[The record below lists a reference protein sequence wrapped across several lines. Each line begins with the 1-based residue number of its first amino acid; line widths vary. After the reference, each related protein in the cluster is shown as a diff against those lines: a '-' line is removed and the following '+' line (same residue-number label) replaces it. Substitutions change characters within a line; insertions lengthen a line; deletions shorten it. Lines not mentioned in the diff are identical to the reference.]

1 MHRRKLILTG
11 TTILVFGVAF
21 AAQRTALH
29 SDRST
34 EKLNSVEKW
43 KPGSDIPMSAYEQGR
58 VGPERPR

>member
-1 MHRRKLILTG
+1 MHRRKLILTS

-34 EKLNSVEKW
+34 DRLNSVETW
-43 KPGSDIPMSAYEQGR
+43 KPGSDVPMSAYER
-58 VGPERPR
+58 DLVGPERPH